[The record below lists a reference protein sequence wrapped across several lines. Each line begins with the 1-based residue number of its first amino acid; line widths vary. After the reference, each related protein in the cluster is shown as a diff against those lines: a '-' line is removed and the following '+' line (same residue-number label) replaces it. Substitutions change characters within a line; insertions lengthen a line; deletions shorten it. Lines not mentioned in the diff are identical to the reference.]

1 MSAMSLLKT
10 ALGALPFTA
19 ELDWALLHKDGK
31 LNSRFRLAVLETQT
45 TRLLEDMAPHAGVP
59 FTGRKV
65 FFFASWH
72 YWIVHT
78 ALCGLV
84 LRGLGHNV
92 TLGYLPYSD
101 YDQPVN
107 RFDLRLQG
115 LYARN
120 ILKKLQPY
128 LKTVPFLD
136 PSAGSGRSLKP
147 APGLPEALSRAVERV
162 TAFDTQYTLQRE
174 DVNGTE
180 SIYHLRAKRNQ
191 DAARLA
197 LAYFEKNRPDVV
209 VVPNGMIQEYAAV
222 YETARFLGI
231 PAVTYEFGEHNQRT
245 WLGQDRLVIHHSM
258 DELWAARKDRKLN
271 IEQRKWLEN
280 FLAGRQ
286 GLTAGDDFAHLWQ
299 KADRSGGAKIRVSL
313 GLDDRP
319 IVLLPTNVLG
329 DSATLGLTIFSRSM
343 TEWLQRVIRFLADR
357 PEVQVV
363 VRIHPAETW
372 TVGPSV
378 AEIIRAVLPELPS
391 HIHLVGATEK
401 VNTYDL
407 MEIADLALVYTTTAG
422 LEMATRGI
430 PVLVSGRAHYRKK
443 GFTLDADSWEEY
455 FAKLDGALKD
465 LPACRLTP
473 AQVEQAWN
481 YAYCFFKEYPR
492 PFPWHLE
499 KIGPDLEKTPL
510 SYIFS
515 AEGRAEYEATFQQM
529 AGAVITWDE

>member
-19 ELDWALLHKDGK
+19 ELDWAQLHKDGK

-45 TRLLEDMAPHAGVP
+45 PRLLEDMAPYAGIP

-107 RFDLRLQG
+107 RFDLRLQD

-136 PSAGSGRSLKP
+136 LKP

-174 DVNGTE
+174 DVTGDE
-180 SIYHLRAKRNQ
+180 SIYRLREKRNRAAGLRA
-191 DAARLA
+191 LT
-197 LAYFEKNRPDVV
+197 YFQRERPDVV

-245 WLGQDRLVIHHSM
+245 WLGQDRLVIHHIT
-258 DELWAARKDRKLN
+258 DELWAARKDRKLDV
-271 IEQRKWLEN
+271 EQRKWLEN

-286 GLTAGDDFAHLWQ
+286 GLTTGENFAHLWQ
-299 KADRSGGAKIRVSL
+299 KASREGGAKVRATL
-313 GLDDRP
+313 GLDERP

-329 DSATLGLTIFSRSM
+329 DSATLGLTVFSKSM

-378 AEIIRAVLPELPS
+378 AEIIHQVIPELPS
-391 HIHLVGATEK
+391 HICLIGSKEK

-422 LEMATRGI
+422 LEMAACGI
-430 PVLVSGRAHYRKK
+430 PVVVSGKAHYRKK
-443 GFTLDADSWEEY
+443 GFTLEADTWDEY
-455 FAKLDGALKD
+455 FSILDRALAD
-465 LPACRLTP
+465 LRGNPGSGTGPGHRLT
-473 AQVEQAWN
+473 AEQIERAWN
-481 YAYCFFKEYPR
+481 YAYCFFAEYPR

-499 KIGPDLEKTPL
+499 KIMPDLEQRPI
-510 SYIFS
+510 SYILS
-515 AEGRAEYEATFQQM
+515 PEGRAAYEATFQEM
-529 AGAVITWDE
+529 AGAPIAW